1 MPNGISI
8 EMAVLIV
15 VGVLAA
21 ITISSAIL
29 EHAQVLWDVHQLRST
44 PLPVTDATWHIVAAQ
59 LAVDGLKEPVDICSF
74 SSMQVLSQPRLIAW
88 IRFVLRDGRVLVF
101 ATAQAVPGCKG
112 RGYRID
118 THNHPQAAYE
128 IQQLWMYFMLAS
140 GQAAPIPR
148 DANWYVLPLQTPQ
161 DRLGRAV
168 VLRNHQSYR
177 PNLLQRL
184 HGLLLTSRR

>member
-8 EMAVLIV
+8 EVAVLIV

-29 EHAQVLWDVHQLRST
+29 EHAQVLWDVHQLRLT

-59 LAVDGLKEPVDICSF
+59 LAADGLKEPVDICSF
-74 SSMQVLSQPRLIAW
+74 SSMQALSQPHLIAW

-101 ATAQAVPGCKG
+101 ATAHAVPGCKG
-112 RGYRID
+112 RGHRID
-118 THNHPQAAYE
+118 THNHPQATYE

-184 HGLLLTSRR
+184 HGLFLNSRR